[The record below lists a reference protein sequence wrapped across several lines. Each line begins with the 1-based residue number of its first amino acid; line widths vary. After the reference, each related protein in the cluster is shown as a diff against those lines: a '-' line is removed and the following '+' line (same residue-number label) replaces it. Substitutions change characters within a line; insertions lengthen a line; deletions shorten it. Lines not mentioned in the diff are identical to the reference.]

1 MSVCSIKNKFLAK
14 FDPYWICRLLGI
26 KAASGAIALCLWN
39 AFFFSPS
46 SPGMYFMTAM
56 IGIIATEALPA
67 YTKKQQLIIFWKL
80 EMIIAATIIIFGF
93 ISYFNLM
100 ALIGVTTLTYLYF
113 RVLASNTQTAMV
125 PAILVM
131 FGMVGLESG
140 NTDLN
145 AAANSLLFYIEF
157 GLIGSVIILFF
168 PNFRDKTFKSAFLRL
183 LENDLGL
190 LTQADFSNNNQA
202 ILSDLSFMKA
212 QLPYLHQAY
221 SNLYENIIS
230 YQISLS
236 KQNRL
241 PPESSAQLI
250 MALENLST
258 AVSEERVL
266 EKGTLK
272 APIDKGIDDSSMHS
286 TSNLIDGWNQA
297 CKA

>member
-1 MSVCSIKNKFLAK
+1 MSVYSIKNKFLAK
-14 FDPYWICRLLGI
+14 FDPYWICKLLGI

-46 SPGMYFMTAM
+46 SPGVYFMTAM

-67 YTKKQQLIIFWKL
+67 YTKKKQLILFWKL
-80 EMIIAATIIIFGF
+80 EMIIAVTIIIFGF

-212 QLPYLHQAY
+212 QLPYLNQAY

-241 PPESSAQLI
+241 PPESSAPLI

>member
-1 MSVCSIKNKFLAK
+1 MSVYSIKNKFLAK

-131 FGMVGLESG
+131 FGMIGLESG

-183 LENDLGL
+183 LENDLELITKGN
-190 LTQADFSNNNQA
+190 FSNNNQA
-202 ILSDLSFMKA
+202 ILSHLSFMKS
-212 QLPYLHQAY
+212 QLPYLKQAY
-221 SNLYENIIS
+221 SDLYENIIS

-236 KQNRL
+236 KQNEL
-241 PPESSAQLI
+241 LLELSAPQI
-250 MALENLST
+250 FALENLST
-258 AVSEERVL
+258 AVKDEHLFDKKKLQAQIDIKTDS
-266 EKGTLK
+266 K
-272 APIDKGIDDSSMHS
+272 ALHFI
-286 TSNLIDGWNQA
+286 SNLIDGWNQA